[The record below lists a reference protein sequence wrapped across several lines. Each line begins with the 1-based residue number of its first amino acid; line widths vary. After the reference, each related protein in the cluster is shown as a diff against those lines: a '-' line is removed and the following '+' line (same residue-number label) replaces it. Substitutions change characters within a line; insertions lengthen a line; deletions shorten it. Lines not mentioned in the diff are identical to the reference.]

1 MRVINLTWVLRKT
14 LEKTFSLEKTK
25 EKLYG
30 GSDNEWDYIVWI
42 GFWQTEKEG
51 GICQGEAKYEQPYS
65 YIVGFDMS

>member
-30 GSDNEWDYIVWI
+30 GSDNE
-42 GFWQTEKEG
+42 
-51 GICQGEAKYEQPYS
+51 
-65 YIVGFDMS
+65 